1 VVLAPVGSIGV
12 GVQARAGAVW
22 GPAPRDAVA
31 GKRCGSSAGQR
42 VLGTRRGWLQPLL
55 VAAAVVAASGTGVV
69 EMAEAPSSTVGGTE
83 AGTVRGVPAMMN
95 TAATTTMKIS
105 AAMAGA
111 AAGAAGAVMT
121 ARVGGG
127 VAPP

>member
-1 VVLAPVGSIGV
+1 MVV
-12 GVQARAGAVW
+12 AV
-22 GPAPRDAVA
+22 
-31 GKRCGSSAGQR
+31 
-42 VLGTRRGWLQPLL
+42 
-55 VAAAVVAASGTGVV
+55 AVVAASGTGVV
-69 EMAEAPSSTVGGTE
+69 EMAEAPSSTVGGTA
-83 AGTVRGVPAMMN
+83 AGTVRGVPAMMMN
-95 TAATTTMKIS
+95 TAATTTMKIP